1 LSASSFYCII
11 MTVVVTVTH
20 LIDVQETH
28 EIQVIDERRR
38 RFMELVRQQ
47 KTVCQLLVSVSICVV
62 CLCMHILQ

>member
-1 LSASSFYCII
+1 

-62 CLCMHILQ
+62 CLCMHILQWCCH